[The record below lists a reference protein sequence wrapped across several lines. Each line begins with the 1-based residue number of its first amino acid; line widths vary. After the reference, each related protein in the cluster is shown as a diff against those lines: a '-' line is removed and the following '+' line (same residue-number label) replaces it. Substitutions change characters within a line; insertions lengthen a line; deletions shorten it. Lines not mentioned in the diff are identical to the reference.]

1 MAGRAPLAGIRV
13 ADFTWVWAGPFCTLQ
28 LAHLGAEVIRVE
40 TATRPCVTRLL
51 PPFADFEP
59 GPNRSGYFNQYNQ
72 GKKSIA
78 LDLKRPEAI
87 EAAKRLCAASDVV
100 VENFAAGVMERMG
113 LGWEVLRRL
122 RADLIMI
129 ALSGYGATGPD
140 SDKVSYGPAQVPLS
154 GMSSVTGYR
163 GFPPMHVGIS
173 YGDPTG
179 GLHGAVAVLAAL
191 LHRARTGQGQYIDL
205 SQWETSMAVLPEAIC
220 GWTMNGAAPER
231 DGNRDAHMAPHGVFR
246 AAGEDRWV
254 ALAVEDD
261 AAWTRAASSSSSP
274 TPWSA
279 RASTSASP
287 GACRRATAACAARP
301 PASARTPSRSCATC
315 AGTARRRS
323 RASARRGRWCSS
335 SRPDRSRPRGGA
347 VRVAQQAA
355 RDDHAVHL
363 VGAIVDARVARLAV
377 HELERRVGRDAER
390 AVHLDGAVD
399 HVVQHARAPELDERD
414 LDPRLAAFVHGAR
427 GVQRHRARGL
437 DLGRRLGDV
446 ALDLAPHS
454 SESI

>member
-1 MAGRAPLAGIRV
+1 MAGRAPLAGVRV

-87 EAAKRLCAASDVV
+87 EAAQRLCAASDVV

-261 AAWTRAASSSSSP
+261 AAWTRFAAAIGRP
-274 TPWSA
+274 EL
-279 RASTSASP
+279 ASDP
-287 GACRRATAACAARP
+287 RWATAA
-301 PASARTPSRSCATC
+301 ATL
-315 AGTARRRS
+315 
-323 RASARRGRWCSS
+323 
-335 SRPDRSRPRGGA
+335 
-347 VRVAQQAA
+347 QAA
-355 RDDHAVHL
+355 GVAAFTAATNRDLAEDPHL
-363 VGAIVDARVARLAV
+363 NARGFFVELPHPVVGTRKHVGVPWRMSESDCRVRGAAPCLGADTEQVLRDVCGYGAAEITRLR
-377 HELERRVGRDAER
+377 E
-390 AVHLDGAVD
+390 
-399 HVVQHARAPELDERD
+399 ARAL
-414 LDPRLAAFVHGAR
+414 V
-427 GVQRHRARGL
+427 
-437 DLGRRLGDV
+437 
-446 ALDLAPHS
+446 
-454 SESI
+454 

>member
-13 ADFTWVWAGPFCTLQ
+13 ADFTWVWAGPFCPLQ

-51 PPFADFEP
+51 PPFAEFEP
-59 GPNRSGYFNQYNQ
+59 GPDRSGYFNQYNQ

-87 EAAKRLCAASDVV
+87 EAARRLCAASDVV

-113 LGWEVLRRL
+113 LGWDVLRRL

-140 SDKVSYGPAQVPLS
+140 ADKVSYGPAQGPLS

-173 YGDPTG
+173 YGNPTG

-191 LHRARTGQGQYIDL
+191 LHRARTGQGQYLDL
-205 SQWETSMAVLPEAIC
+205 SQWEASMAVLPEAIC
-220 GWTMNGAAPER
+220 AWTMNGAAPER

-254 ALAVEDD
+254 AIAVEDRSEEH
-261 AAWTRAASSSSSP
+261 TSELQSP
-274 TPWSA
+274 CNLV
-279 RASTSASP
+279 
-287 GACRRATAACAARP
+287 CRLLLEKKK
-301 PASARTPSRSCATC
+301 RS
-315 AGTARRRS
+315 
-323 RASARRGRWCSS
+323 
-335 SRPDRSRPRGGA
+335 DR
-347 VRVAQQAA
+347 VEKKQ
-355 RDDHAVHL
+355 L
-363 VGAIVDARVARLAV
+363 Y
-377 HELERRVGRDAER
+377 
-390 AVHLDGAVD
+390 
-399 HVVQHARAPELDERD
+399 
-414 LDPRLAAFVHGAR
+414 
-427 GVQRHRARGL
+427 
-437 DLGRRLGDV
+437 
-446 ALDLAPHS
+446 
-454 SESI
+454 